1 MIIVTMRLGLN
12 YIEEEYYDSVLD
24 CFNIP

>member
-1 MIIVTMRLGLN
+1 MVIVTMRLGLN
-12 YIEEEYYDSVLD
+12 YIEEEYYESVLE